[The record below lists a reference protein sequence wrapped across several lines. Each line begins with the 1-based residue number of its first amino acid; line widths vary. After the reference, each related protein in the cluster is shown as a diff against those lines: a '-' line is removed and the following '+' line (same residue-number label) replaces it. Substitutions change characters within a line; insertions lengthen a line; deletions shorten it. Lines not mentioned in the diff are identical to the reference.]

1 MLMIESWLNPPNPSA
16 FAQPLMSLILM
27 SKVECLERE
36 ENDYYYYFMTPTSGD
51 YWRAWLSGIIDIYGL
66 SAENALIV
74 RAVAAVAPTV
84 EAVAAAVGQQP
95 SIVKRSS

>member
-1 MLMIESWLNPPNPSA
+1 
-16 FAQPLMSLILM
+16 
-27 SKVECLERE
+27 
-36 ENDYYYYFMTPTSGD
+36 MTATSGD

-84 EAVAAAVGQQP
+84 AAVGQQP
-95 SIVKRSS
+95 SIVKEVLNVQ

>member
-1 MLMIESWLNPPNPSA
+1 MIESWLNPPNPSA

-36 ENDYYYYFMTPTSGD
+36 ENDYYYFMTATSGD
-51 YWRAWLSGIIDIYGL
+51 YYWRAWLSGIIDIYGL

-74 RAVAAVAPTV
+74 RAVAAVAPPV
-84 EAVAAAVGQQP
+84 EAAVGQQP
-95 SIVKRSS
+95 SIVKEVLNVQ